1 MNGAISG
8 SVTASAQAR
17 LLLAALKVEN
27 RMRLS
32 PEGQAA
38 FAAAEEKD
46 DDDWMEAASRMQ
58 FQSLKEVGLAP
69 TARNVALLRATALE
83 HPEIALYV
91 RHNRCRK
98 GELQVGDS
106 APQGVELYDLDG
118 GKASFPL
125 LVEKKVQVFFAGS
138 VT

>member
-1 MNGAISG
+1 
-8 SVTASAQAR
+8 
-17 LLLAALKVEN
+17 
-27 RMRLS
+27 MRLS
-32 PEGQAA
+32 TEGQAA
-38 FAAAEEKD
+38 FAAAEGND
-46 DDDWMEAASRMQ
+46 DEDWMEAAARMQ

-98 GELQVGDS
+98 GELKVGDS
-106 APQGVELYDLDG
+106 APQGVKLYDLNG
-118 GKASFPL
+118 RTASFPL
-125 LVEKKVQVFFAGS
+125 LAEQKVQVFFAGS